1 LLLGASPVYAAS
13 LPVYEVISRGVSA
26 AQARLLARNLGLPNS
41 MRRGTG
47 ELVFM
52 SDAYQRVP
60 TRRMGA
66 GPADE
71 DGNPT
76 IVDQF
81 DFSALGRI
89 TVLDDTR
96 ARNRAARAFR
106 RAGLVTPSSSQISH
120 SQFSAFDNAGRG
132 IAAARL
138 DTLVSY
144 PLRLNGRPLVGPGAK
159 ARVAFD
165 GAGRVLLLAYAR
177 RGLRRGPNVPLIS
190 TATADGIARSLY
202 GAGCFGRRGLTSFR
216 LTRRLV
222 YYAPSLRRAG
232 VRQIVPHYAYGGTA
246 QSEPGVRVNLGQI
259 VIPAIARRRLSV
271 RLNATANGAVIN
283 GRMRIRG
290 GSGPYSVRYSS
301 CATPLNP
308 LRTARGTRISYLVRA
323 KVGQPTPTRDTLS
336 AVVTDRNGLVAVARR
351 TVRLTAPPPFLNPLA
366 TVAVGGSKDF
376 STEWIGSTQGIAN
389 GATNAADFADEMSDE
404 GIWRFNFNDGNVWW
418 TDFVDPAFNGQ
429 DTSYVDNV
437 DLQWFE
443 GHGNPDLFLTGQPSQ
458 ISSYGYISVGY
469 NNTRWGNSPGD
480 LEWLAL
486 LGCNILQFKNANGVD
501 LGNRWA
507 KAYKGVHMLLG
518 YATKSWDF
526 EDVGNEF
533 GDYIADEHKRITQ
546 AWAHSAQ
553 EQYSGTVYGY
563 SGPIGPNNT
572 TNQTDHVWGLGGG
585 TTSDITSLT
594 GYWVL
599 YGQV

>member
-1 LLLGASPVYAAS
+1 MGARRGAVLGLLAAGTCLLLGASPVYAAS

-202 GAGCFGRRGLTSFR
+202 GAGCWPARPHVVSLDAPARLLRAFTS
-216 LTRRLV
+216 
-222 YYAPSLRRAG
+222 P
-232 VRQIVPHYAYGGTA
+232 
-246 QSEPGVRVNLGQI
+246 
-259 VIPAIARRRLSV
+259 RRRTPDRPALRV
-271 RLNATANGAVIN
+271 RGHRAIGAW
-283 GRMRIRG
+283 R
-290 GSGPYSVRYSS
+290 
-301 CATPLNP
+301 
-308 LRTARGTRISYLVRA
+308 AR
-323 KVGQPTPTRDTLS
+323 QPRPDRD
-336 AVVTDRNGLVAVARR
+336 
-351 TVRLTAPPPFLNPLA
+351 
-366 TVAVGGSKDF
+366 
-376 STEWIGSTQGIAN
+376 
-389 GATNAADFADEMSDE
+389 
-404 GIWRFNFNDGNVWW
+404 
-418 TDFVDPAFNGQ
+418 
-429 DTSYVDNV
+429 
-437 DLQWFE
+437 
-443 GHGNPDLFLTGQPSQ
+443 
-458 ISSYGYISVGY
+458 
-469 NNTRWGNSPGD
+469 PGD
-480 LEWLAL
+480 RAPQAL
-486 LGCNILQFKNANGVD
+486 
-501 LGNRWA
+501 
-507 KAYKGVHMLLG
+507 
-518 YATKSWDF
+518 
-526 EDVGNEF
+526 
-533 GDYIADEHKRITQ
+533 
-546 AWAHSAQ
+546 
-553 EQYSGTVYGY
+553 GT
-563 SGPIGPNNT
+563 S
-572 TNQTDHVWGLGGG
+572 
-585 TTSDITSLT
+585 
-594 GYWVL
+594 
-599 YGQV
+599 